1 MQTQSSVFDDLA
13 RLMTGAMGMAQGMGD
28 EAKSFMRAQADRF
41 VAEMDLVGRDEF
53 EAVKQLAA
61 EARAEADALR
71 ERVAALEAALKARKT
86 ERADARH
93 PRAHRG
99 ASVRKLSDQIGLASA
114 ASHTRRLASS
124 NTPGVF

>member
-13 RLMTGAMGMAQGMGD
+13 RLMTGAMGLAQGMGD

-71 ERVAALEAALKARKT
+71 ERVAALEAALKAQQ
-86 ERADARH
+86 
-93 PRAHRG
+93 
-99 ASVRKLSDQIGLASA
+99 S
-114 ASHTRRLASS
+114 
-124 NTPGVF
+124 

>member
-13 RLMTGAMGMAQGMGD
+13 RLMTGAMGVAQGMGD
-28 EAKSFMRAQADRF
+28 EARSFMRAQADRF

-71 ERVAALEAALKARKT
+71 ERVAALEAALKAR
-86 ERADARH
+86 E
-93 PRAHRG
+93 G
-99 ASVRKLSDQIGLASA
+99 
-114 ASHTRRLASS
+114 
-124 NTPGVF
+124 

>member
-13 RLMTGAMGMAQGMGD
+13 RLMTGAMGMAQGAGD

-53 EAVKQLAA
+53 EAVKQMAA

-71 ERVAALEAALKARKT
+71 AKIAELEAKL
-86 ERADARH
+86 
-93 PRAHRG
+93 G
-99 ASVRKLSDQIGLASA
+99 A
-114 ASHTRRLASS
+114 
-124 NTPGVF
+124 